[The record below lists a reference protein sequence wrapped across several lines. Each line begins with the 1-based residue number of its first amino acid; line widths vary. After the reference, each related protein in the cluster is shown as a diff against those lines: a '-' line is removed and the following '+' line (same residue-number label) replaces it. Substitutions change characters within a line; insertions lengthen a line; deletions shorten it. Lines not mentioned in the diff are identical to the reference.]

1 MGILLRTLPELSFGH
16 ALGKGDKNWI
26 SECLSKRFCF
36 GFTPIHS
43 LSAEIQP
50 FYVRRRFAT
59 SAAQMPLYEKSSWK
73 IEQILC
79 VQWSETKW
87 QIGGGP
93 MFFGYCAPNWL
104 SSQLGNLTTQRRIL
118 LEPDRRI
125 WQNIF
130 SINPWESDTLLSFL
144 MVHCSFSHSSILFA
158 DVMPNKHY
166 YYCILLLSWI
176 QTRPNPVSQQQQRKF
191 TSMKPT
197 TNNSSSACKSN
208 CKWA

>member
-79 VQWSETKW
+79 LQ
-87 QIGGGP
+87 
-93 MFFGYCAPNWL
+93 
-104 SSQLGNLTTQRRIL
+104 
-118 LEPDRRI
+118 
-125 WQNIF
+125 
-130 SINPWESDTLLSFL
+130 
-144 MVHCSFSHSSILFA
+144 
-158 DVMPNKHY
+158 
-166 YYCILLLSWI
+166 
-176 QTRPNPVSQQQQRKF
+176 
-191 TSMKPT
+191 
-197 TNNSSSACKSN
+197 
-208 CKWA
+208 

>member
-1 MGILLRTLPELSFGH
+1 MSVNQGAQYPKNMGILLRTLPELSFGH

-104 SSQLGNLTTQRRIL
+104 SSQLGNLTTQRYALIIQHCFGPYRTIQQEKMAKNL
-118 LEPDRRI
+118 FFWVHFFLG
-125 WQNIF
+125 
-130 SINPWESDTLLSFL
+130 TL
-144 MVHCSFSHSSILFA
+144 
-158 DVMPNKHY
+158 
-166 YYCILLLSWI
+166 
-176 QTRPNPVSQQQQRKF
+176 
-191 TSMKPT
+191 
-197 TNNSSSACKSN
+197 
-208 CKWA
+208 

>member
-59 SAAQMPLYEKSSWK
+59 SAAQMPLHEKSSWK

-79 VQWSETKW
+79 LQWSETKW

-104 SSQLGNLTTQRRIL
+104 SSQLGNLASPR
-118 LEPDRRI
+118 P
-125 WQNIF
+125 
-130 SINPWESDTLLSFL
+130 
-144 MVHCSFSHSSILFA
+144 A
-158 DVMPNKHY
+158 GNKY
-166 YYCILLLSWI
+166 
-176 QTRPNPVSQQQQRKF
+176 K
-191 TSMKPT
+191 
-197 TNNSSSACKSN
+197 NNSREIIDTELLNLFPTLGHKVFYQTSTDLNTIFFMSVGCFLSDFPRLFSTWYQNANS
-208 CKWA
+208 WYQVSP

>member
-79 VQWSETKW
+79 LQWSETKW

-104 SSQLGNLTTQRRIL
+104 SSQLGNLTSLGQTPPPL
-118 LEPDRRI
+118 V
-125 WQNIF
+125 WKIF
-130 SINPWESDTLLSFL
+130 PL
-144 MVHCSFSHSSILFA
+144 
-158 DVMPNKHY
+158 
-166 YYCILLLSWI
+166 
-176 QTRPNPVSQQQQRKF
+176 NPVLFLKAFLNPMYPSF
-191 TSMKPT
+191 VIGCYWSVD
-197 TNNSSSACKSN
+197 CY
-208 CKWA
+208 